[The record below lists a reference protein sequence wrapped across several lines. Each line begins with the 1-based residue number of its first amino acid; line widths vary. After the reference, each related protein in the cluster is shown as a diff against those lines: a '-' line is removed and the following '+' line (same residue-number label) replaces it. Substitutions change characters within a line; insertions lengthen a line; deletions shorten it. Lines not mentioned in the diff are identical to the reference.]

1 MNIFNSESK
10 KEADQIYS
18 NIQYSE
24 GIVNQRIATA
34 QEIFQKKTQLLGYE
48 KVKFQSKE
56 IKKLIEQLNRIRGNV
71 QYKTVDYIDL
81 SLNDIMQLEHYSLY
95 AEKLMLEDTSI
106 KKEMSTLAA
115 GSMLNAA
122 GIYGVTFK
130 GTSGFIASTTK
141 SFLGNTAVIKGNL
154 SVIGGGGFLK
164 GALGLN
170 KDTVSR
176 GTIFMGMALIVPVA
190 VAGVYLKRN
199 KNRRCLER
207 ALEDLQ
213 KSNKEIAL
221 QNAKCSIVEKV
232 SNSLD
237 IYKDMFSKFRQ
248 SATKLYDQIYSIES
262 DYNNAKIS
270 GNISEIDR
278 EEERIL
284 NSIIMSIVFLKNSK
298 SLIETDVLK
307 KASEDIPKINDLFD
321 TEIRGFDNSLN

>member
-1 MNIFNSESK
+1 M
-10 KEADQIYS
+10 
-18 NIQYSE
+18 
-24 GIVNQRIATA
+24 
-34 QEIFQKKTQLLGYE
+34 
-48 KVKFQSKE
+48 
-56 IKKLIEQLNRIRGNV
+56 
-71 QYKTVDYIDL
+71 
-81 SLNDIMQLEHYSLY
+81 
-95 AEKLMLEDTSI
+95 
-106 KKEMSTLAA
+106 
-115 GSMLNAA
+115 
-122 GIYGVTFK
+122 
-130 GTSGFIASTTK
+130 
-141 SFLGNTAVIKGNL
+141 
-154 SVIGGGGFLK
+154 
-164 GALGLN
+164 
-170 KDTVSR
+170 
-176 GTIFMGMALIVPVA
+176 
-190 VAGVYLKRN
+190 
-199 KNRRCLER
+199 
-207 ALEDLQ
+207 
-213 KSNKEIAL
+213 